1 MMQLPKYVMH
11 SLLRALT
18 INLTSNDTLFPVTL
32 FCSCPPKAPY
42 FHSFD
47 WPEHDAPSPLPF
59 FVKQCSFQIY
69 LVHLLLRAFDA
80 EIEGSLSVSCSFGQQ
95 SDD

>member
-1 MMQLPKYVMH
+1 MRPPKYIMH
-11 SLLRALT
+11 LLLGALT

-32 FCSCPPKAPY
+32 FCSCLPKAAQ
-42 FHSFD
+42 HSFD
-47 WPEHDAPSPLPF
+47 WPEHDALSPLPF

-80 EIEGSLSVSCSFGQQ
+80 EIEGSLSVSPSFGKQ